1 MTNKVKFIKTYKVKE
16 SELTDYLNN
25 LEDLNTYFN
34 ESKTYDLLNIEAL
47 TSETLD
53 KLSKILLHNKSIK
66 VNAYYT
72 KWKKHLENFAKEVI
86 EYTHEI
92 EKNDFK
98 PLEIKVNNLKDL
110 PKLTVEEK
118 RMQIDYIANK
128 HPELVETINKYLN
141 IETITLDELLNY
153 LFFKILV

>member
-1 MTNKVKFIKTYKVKE
+1 MTNKVRFIKTYKVKE

-25 LEDLNTYFN
+25 LDNLQTYFN
-34 ESKTYDLLNIEAL
+34 ESKTYDLANIEAL
-47 TSETLD
+47 TSETLE
-53 KLSKILLHNKSIK
+53 KLSKILSHNKNIK
-66 VNAYYT
+66 LNMFYT
-72 KWKKHLENFAKEVI
+72 KWKKHLESFAKEII

-92 EKNDFK
+92 EQNDFK
-98 PLEIKVNNLKDL
+98 PLDIKINNLKEL

-118 RMQIDYIANK
+118 RIQIDFIANK